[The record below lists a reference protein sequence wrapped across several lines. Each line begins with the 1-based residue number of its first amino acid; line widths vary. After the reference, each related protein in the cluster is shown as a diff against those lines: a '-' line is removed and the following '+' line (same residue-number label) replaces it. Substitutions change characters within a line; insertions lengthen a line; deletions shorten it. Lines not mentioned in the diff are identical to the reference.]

1 MIVFEERVP
10 SAAEQRAVA
19 ESVGWDDHFDWA
31 SLPASL
37 RGSEHGVVARDGD
50 RVVGVGRL
58 VGDGVRYWYVQ
69 DVMVRP
75 DAADQGIASGIVE
88 RLLERVRQVA
98 PAEAI
103 VGLFAS
109 PEAVGVYEELG
120 FVVAAGDPLG
130 MTLTLEGEGA
140 PGEGAPEG
148 SRSAAAAETLG
159 YDAEFLGEPVAA
171 PTPVADPEAPV
182 LPYAHFTVT
191 MHLQRRLAW
200 SVAWNVDGLALQPG
214 IPRSS
219 RFFLDDRLTDEQQTG
234 EAVYRDNDLDRGHIA
249 RRADLLWGTVDEA
262 KQANR
267 DSFTFTNITPQLA
280 GFNQSSRGGIWGEL
294 ENGVLELDE
303 LVDRRISVFGGPVLA
318 DGDPWYR
325 DLVQL
330 PRDHWKVVVYRVAD
344 ALRSKAFLLTQ
355 DLDGLRT
362 AYLDAFRTYE
372 LSLAE
377 LAERT
382 GLSFDGL
389 PGADKPGA
397 DEGSA
402 DEPAARQRTPREI
415 VGLDDLR
422 W

>member
-1 MIVFEERVP
+1 MITFEERVP

-37 RGSEHGVVARDGD
+37 RGSEQGVVARDGE

-88 RLLERVRQVA
+88 RLLERVRRVA

-109 PEAVGVYEELG
+109 PEAIGVYEELG
-120 FVVAAGDPLG
+120 FVVAVGDPLG

-140 PGEGAPEG
+140 PGEDAPDG
-148 SRSAAAAETLG
+148 RRSAGAAEALG
-159 YDAEFLGEPVAA
+159 YDAEFLGEPVTA
-171 PTPVADPEAPV
+171 PTPVADPDAPV
-182 LPYAHFTVT
+182 LHCVHFSVT
-191 MHLQRRLAW
+191 MNLERRLAW
-200 SVAWNVDGLALQPG
+200 SVAWNVDGLRFHPG
-214 IPRSS
+214 IARSS
-219 RFFLDDRLTDEQQTG
+219 SFFLDDRLTDEQQTG
-234 EAVYRDNDLDRGHIA
+234 EDVYRDNDLDRGHIA
-249 RRADLLWGTVDEA
+249 RRADLLWGTIDEA

-267 DSFTFTNITPQLA
+267 DSFTFTNITPQMA

-294 ENGVLELDE
+294 EHGVLDMEE
-303 LVDRRISVFGGPVLA
+303 LVDRRITVFGGPVLA
-318 DGDPWYR
+318 ADDPPYR
-325 DLVQL
+325 DLVQV
-330 PRDHWKVVVYRVAD
+330 PRDHWKVVVYKVAD
-344 ALRSKAFLLTQ
+344 ALRAKAFLLTQ

-362 AYLDAFRTYE
+362 AYLDDFATYE
-372 LSLAE
+372 LSLGE
-377 LAERT
+377 LAART
-382 GLSFDGL
+382 GLSFADV
-389 PGADKPGA
+389 PGAIDR
-397 DEGSA
+397 E
-402 DEPAARQRTPREI
+402 ARQRPPREI
-415 VGLDDLR
+415 VALDELR

>member
-19 ESVGWDDHFDWA
+19 QSVGWDDHFDWA

-37 RGSEHGVVARDGD
+37 RGSEHGVVAREGD

-69 DVMVRP
+69 DLMVRP

-88 RLLERVRQVA
+88 RLLTRVRRLA

-120 FVVAAGDPLG
+120 FVVAADDPLG
-130 MTLTLEGEGA
+130 MTMTVVGS
-140 PGEGAPEG
+140 GAPER
-148 SRSAAAAETLG
+148 SRLADAAEALG
-159 YDAEFLGEPVAA
+159 YDAGFLGEPVPA
-171 PTPVADPEAPV
+171 PAPASDPGAPV
-182 LPYAHFTVT
+182 LPYAHFTAT

-200 SVAWNVDGLALQPG
+200 SVAWNVDGLRLQPG
-214 IPRSS
+214 IARSS

-280 GFNQSSRGGIWGEL
+280 GFNQSIRGGIWGEL

-330 PRDHWKVVVYRVAD
+330 PREHWKVVVYRVAD

-382 GLSFDGL
+382 GLDFSGMPDV
-389 PGADKPGA
+389 
-397 DEGSA
+397 GSNA
-402 DEPAARQRTPREI
+402 TRERAPQEI
-415 VGLDDLR
+415 ATLEAIG

>member
-37 RGSEHGVVARDGD
+37 HGSEHGVVAREGD

-75 DAADQGIASGIVE
+75 DAADQGIASGIVA
-88 RLLERVRQVA
+88 RLLARVRRVA

-120 FVVAAGDPLG
+120 FVVATDDPLG
-130 MTLTLEGEGA
+130 MTLTVEGEGA
-140 PGEGAPEG
+140 PAR
-148 SRSAAAAETLG
+148 SRSTDAAAALG
-159 YDAEFLGEPVAA
+159 YDAAFLGEPVAA
-171 PTPVADPEAPV
+171 PAPAADAAAPV
-182 LPYAHFTVT
+182 LPYVHFSVT

-200 SVAWNVDGLALQPG
+200 SVAWNVDGLRLQPG
-214 IPRSS
+214 IARSS

-249 RRADLLWGTVDEA
+249 RRADLLWGTVEEA

-267 DSFTFTNITPQLA
+267 DSFTFTNISPQLA

-303 LVDRRISVFGGPVLA
+303 LVDRRISVFAGPVLA
-318 DGDPWYR
+318 DDDPWYR
-325 DLVQL
+325 DLVQV
-330 PRDHWKVVVYRVAD
+330 PRDHWKVVVYKVAD

-389 PGADKPGA
+389 PGADQP
-397 DEGSA
+397 DT
-402 DEPAARQRTPREI
+402 RQCPPREI
-415 VGLDDLR
+415 IGLDDLR